1 MSCAAA
7 STPGSIA
14 LGTTPA
20 LALVWG
26 LGSGRRVRE
35 LLRQGLHVEVL
46 ALDVD
51 PERPELATAIVSACP
66 RLRDALVHGRLR
78 VIVGSPAELGARLQ
92 TLSGDRVDVHV
103 DLAALSAVPE
113 PARALARTVERLHLE
128 QLDLQRFASRMR
140 RNLRDNLDAIT
151 GAGGVDFWHGAAVGQ
166 PVFVLAAGPSARA
179 AMPMLHAAS
188 RRGPVVAVDTAL
200 PLCREFEVPIDV
212 LVSVDPH
219 PESAVHL
226 QRGCDGVGTLA
237 FQPFCAPAVVD
248 AIRPR
253 VLGLPRGD
261 ALCDRAA
268 VALGLP
274 SFHVAGTVLLF
285 ALQIAE
291 LLGAAPVVLVG
302 ADFAHLGGRTH
313 AEGTA
318 TSRVVEAAG
327 CFVRNANGDAVA
339 SSSSLRRFHAE
350 VEHYVTQ
357 MNRPVWHVDAGGAAI
372 AGCRSLT
379 LPELTRWCEA
389 LPRRSTSLPTPPDPA
404 PDEHRRRIAIWD
416 ELLRNFDGA

>member
-1 MSCAAA
+1 M
-7 STPGSIA
+7 A
-14 LGTTPA
+14 LGATPE

-35 LLRQGLHVEVL
+35 LLRRGLHVEVL

-51 PERPELATAIVSACP
+51 PERPELATAIVGACP

-78 VIVGSPAELGARLQ
+78 VFVGSPAELGARLQ
-92 TLSGDRVDVHV
+92 ALSSDRVHVHV

-128 QLDLQRFASRMR
+128 QLDLHRFASRMR
-140 RNLRDNLDAIT
+140 ANLRENLDAIT
-151 GAGGVDFWHGAAVGQ
+151 DACGFDSWRDAAVGL

-179 AMPMLHAAS
+179 AMPALRIAAS
-188 RRGPVVAVDTAL
+188 RGPVVAVDTTL
-200 PLCREFEVPIDV
+200 PLCREFDVPIDV

-226 QRGCDGVGTLA
+226 QRGCERVAALA

-248 AIRPR
+248 AIEPR

-268 VALGLP
+268 AALALP

-291 LLGAAPVVLVG
+291 LLGGAPVVMIG
-302 ADFAHLGGRTH
+302 ADFAHVGGRTH

-318 TSRVVEAAG
+318 TSRVIDAAG
-327 CFVRNANGDAVA
+327 GFVRNTRGEPVPT
-339 SSSSLRRFHAE
+339 SSTLKRFHAE
-350 VEHYVTQ
+350 VEAQVA
-357 MNRPVWHVDAGGAAI
+357 RAAVPVWHLDGGGAAI
-372 AGCRSLT
+372 AGCRALSLA
-379 LPELTRWCEA
+379 ELANWCDA
-389 LPRRSTSLPTPPDPA
+389 QPPRHGSLPTPAA
-404 PDEHRRRIAIWD
+404 PDADERRRRAMIWT
-416 ELLRNFDGA
+416 ELLREFEAV

>member
-1 MSCAAA
+1 M
-7 STPGSIA
+7 A
-14 LGTTPA
+14 LGATPE

-35 LLRQGLHVEVL
+35 LLRRGLHVEVL

-51 PERPELATAIVSACP
+51 PERPELATAIVGACP

-78 VIVGSPAELGARLQ
+78 VFLGSPAELGARLQ
-92 TLSGDRVDVHV
+92 ALSGDNVHVHV

-128 QLDLQRFASRMR
+128 QLDLHRFASRMR
-140 RNLRDNLDAIT
+140 ANLRENLHAVA
-151 GAGGVDFWHGAAVGQ
+151 GARGVDLWQGAALGQ

-179 AMPMLHAAS
+179 AMPMLHTAS
-188 RRGPVVAVDTAL
+188 RCGPIVAVDTAL
-200 PLCREFEVPIDV
+200 PLCREFGVPIDV

-219 PESAVHL
+219 PQSAVHL
-226 QRGCDGVGTLA
+226 QRGCDGVGALA
-237 FQPFCAPAVVD
+237 FQPFCAPAIVQ
-248 AIRPR
+248 AIAPR
-253 VLGLPRGD
+253 VLGLPLGD

-268 VALGLP
+268 AALGLP

-318 TSRVVEAAG
+318 TSRVVESAG
-327 CFVRNANGDAVA
+327 CFVRNANGEPVP
-339 SSSSLRRFHAE
+339 SSSALRRFHAE
-350 VEHYVTQ
+350 VEHHIRH
-357 MNRPVWHVDAGGAAI
+357 MSAPVWHLDAGGAAI
-372 AGCRSLT
+372 DGSQPLT
-379 LPELTRWCEA
+379 PAELTRWCDA
-389 LPRRSTSLPTPPDPA
+389 RPSRSTTLPTPPALASDA
-404 PDEHRRRIAIWD
+404 RERCIATWD
-416 ELLRNFDGA
+416 ELLRTFDAA